1 MTDLSMLQDF
11 IAESE
16 EHLEE
21 METNLLA
28 LEEDPENR
36 EILDNVFRS
45 AHTIK
50 GSSEYLGMA
59 RIAELSHK
67 LESLFC

>member
-36 EILDNVFRS
+36 EILDNIFRS

-50 GSSEYLGMA
+50 GSSEYL
-59 RIAELSHK
+59 
-67 LESLFC
+67 